1 MVGTVVTQKQLTIS
15 IIFNGGNTIIFFV
28 YLYKIITNFSQLKYL
43 TKLSFLTNSIYLLIC
58 LYCDVKIYYYNKN
71 SNIDIEALHY
81 NLMIETQ
88 NPDKENTYDTFCEK
102 LNDWNRNKF
111 GVICNTF
118 SYFITIN
125 FWILF
130 SMGSHY
136 MKIGVGFWAAFDSIY
151 LHLIITI
158 IVIIDVFSSH
168 RKMLVFSWLY
178 YGIIA
183 GLFIC
188 YCIFNYV
195 DNYINFKKSNT
206 YMNRSGFFLAFLFLL
221 SLILLLF
228 CYLNHIYLIRYKY

>member
-1 MVGTVVTQKQLTIS
+1 MVGTVVTKKQLSIS
-15 IIFNGGNTIIFFV
+15 IIFNGGNTIIFLF
-28 YLYKIITNFSQLKYL
+28 YLYKLFIDINQLKYL
-43 TKLSFLTNSIYLLIC
+43 TKLSFYANSIYLLIC
-58 LYCDVKIYYYNKN
+58 LYCDIKIYYHNKN

-81 NLMIETQ
+81 SLMLETTTPG
-88 NPDKENTYDTFCEK
+88 NENNYDIFAEK

-118 SYFITIN
+118 SYFITII

-130 SMGSHY
+130 SMGSNY
-136 MKIGVGFWAAFDSIY
+136 MKIGIGFWAAFDSIY

-158 IVIIDVFSSH
+158 IVIIDVFSTH
-168 RKMLVFSWLY
+168 RKKLVFSWSY

-188 YCIFNYV
+188 YSIYSYV
-195 DNYINFKKSNT
+195 DKRINLKTNT
-206 YMNRSGFFLAFLFLL
+206 YMNRSVFFLAFLVLL